1 MGGAGLQACIKVGEI
16 LFMTPRFAIDLLAM
30 LACSVYGT
38 IPLFWLVFHPFV
50 EQWRKHGRR
59 AYALIL
65 PVWGFFIAIT
75 FLILW
80 PFRFAHFYVN
90 WFAWAPAAIL
100 FLAGFTI
107 YSAAFQRF
115 DRVQVSG
122 LAELEPHHH
131 RQELVTTG
139 IRSRVRHPIYL
150 AHLCEVIGWC
160 LGTGLVG
167 LYALAAFAIITGF
180 VMIRIEDRELEARFG
195 EPYRAYRRKVPAV
208 IPHFNR

>member
-1 MGGAGLQACIKVGEI
+1 
-16 LFMTPRFAIDLLAM
+16 MTLRSTIDLLAM

-38 IPLFWLVFHPFV
+38 IPLFWLVVHPFI
-50 EQWRKHGRR
+50 ERWRKRGRR

-75 FLILW
+75 FLVAVAVSL
-80 PFRFAHFYVN
+80 RALLRELVRLG
-90 WFAWAPAAIL
+90 AGGIL
-100 FLAGFTI
+100 FLFGFSI
-107 YSAAFQRF
+107 YSAAFKSF

-122 LAELEPHHH
+122 LAELEPGRH

-150 AHLCEVIGWC
+150 GHLCEVLGWC
-160 LGTGLVG
+160 VGTGLIA
-167 LYALAAFAIITGF
+167 LYALAAFAIVTGF

-195 EPYRAYRRKVPAV
+195 AGYRAYRRKVPAV
-208 IPHFNR
+208 IPRFEQ

>member
-1 MGGAGLQACIKVGEI
+1 
-16 LFMTPRFAIDLLAM
+16 MTLRSLIDLLAL

-38 IPLFWLVFHPFV
+38 IPLFWLVVHPFI
-50 EQWRKHGRR
+50 ERWRKRGRH

-80 PFRFAHFYVN
+80 PFRLAHFYEH

-107 YSAAFQRF
+107 YSAAFKSF
-115 DRVQVSG
+115 DRAQVSG
-122 LAELEPHHH
+122 LAELEPQRH

-139 IRSRVRHPIYL
+139 IRARVRHPIYL
-150 AHLCEVIGWC
+150 GHLCEVFGWC
-160 LGTGLVG
+160 LGTGLVA

-195 EPYRAYRRKVPAV
+195 ESYRAYRRTVPAV
-208 IPHFNR
+208 IPRFTR